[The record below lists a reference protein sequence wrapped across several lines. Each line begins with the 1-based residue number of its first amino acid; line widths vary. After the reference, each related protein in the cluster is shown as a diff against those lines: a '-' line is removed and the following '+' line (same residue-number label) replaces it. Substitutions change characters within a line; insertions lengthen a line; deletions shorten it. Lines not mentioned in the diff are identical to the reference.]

1 MGCVTF
7 SFLIEFSAL
16 RQQCINSGNVAF
28 VLHSQHVPYFQQNY
42 FHLGALVSLGNVEM
56 IYVPYGSIDLSYCI
70 IYLFRSCSVLV
81 VPCCST
87 GT

>member
-7 SFLIEFSAL
+7 SFLIKFSAL

-42 FHLGALVSLGNVEM
+42 FHLGAFVSLGNVEKM
-56 IYVPYGSIDLSYCI
+56 IHVPYVSIDLNYYIISY
-70 IYLFRSCSVLV
+70 LKV
-81 VPCCST
+81 VVSW
-87 GT
+87 